1 MGVAEYVH
9 YQLLEARDN
18 DKAVLVISEELD
30 ELLNI
35 CDRIAVIYEGKI
47 LKILPRAKATK
58 SSLGLLMA
66 GVTDEK

>member
-1 MGVAEYVH
+1 MGAAEYVH
-9 YQLLEARDN
+9 HQLLEARKN
-18 DKAVLVISEELD
+18 NKAVLVISEELD

-47 LKILPRAKATK
+47 LKILPRKEANK

>member
-1 MGVAEYVH
+1 M
-9 YQLLEARDN
+9 
-18 DKAVLVISEELD
+18 ISEELD

-47 LKILPRAKATK
+47 LKILPRKDASK

-66 GVTDEK
+66 GVTG